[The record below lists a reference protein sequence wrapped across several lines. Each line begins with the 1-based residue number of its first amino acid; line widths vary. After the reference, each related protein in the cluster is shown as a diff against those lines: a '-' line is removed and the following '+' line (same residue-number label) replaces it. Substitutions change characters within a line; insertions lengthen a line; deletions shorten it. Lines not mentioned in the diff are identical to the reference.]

1 MRGMGALAERWWT
14 ASLVPLVV
22 ADLRRRYAG
31 SVLGGLWAWLG
42 PLAEVAAY
50 ALLFGW
56 MLGPAAG
63 GGARLAVQI
72 ASGLM
77 PWMALREALE
87 GSAAVLQEHRW
98 IRRSRVPP
106 QLLVA
111 RLVLVTSPRALVGL
125 LVVALAVAASGAW
138 PPLGNWLWPV
148 AALVLQLMATYGL
161 GLGLSPLATLYPD
174 MVPDA
179 DKAKGKSDAA
189 ARKGEEAKGRVAAPP
204 APEPEPEPADEDIA
218 FEAAPPPASP
228 AQPPRDPAEAEQRF
242 FNRYG
247 EIVGGDSWAA
257 VQGYLR
263 SRAPKPTTVEGWI
276 AAAEAVRDRSRQDSS
291 PAMAA

>member
-14 ASLVPLVV
+14 ASLGPLVA

-31 SVLGGLWAWLG
+31 SVLGSLWAWLG

-111 RLVLVTSPRALVGL
+111 RLVLGTSPRALVGL

-138 PPLGNWLWPV
+138 PPLVNWLWPV
-148 AALVLQLMATYGL
+148 AALVLQLLATYGL

-174 MVPDA
+174 LRPSLVSLLTLLTFASPILYPDSA
-179 DKAKGKSDAA
+179 ATGPLRLVLECNPFTHLLRLYRSPLQPRGAGDNLLSLALGAGAA
-189 ARKGEEAKGRVAAPP
+189 ALALVAGRAL
-204 APEPEPEPADEDIA
+204 
-218 FEAAPPPASP
+218 
-228 AQPPRDPAEAEQRF
+228 
-242 FNRYG
+242 
-247 EIVGGDSWAA
+247 VGRLWW
-257 VQGYLR
+257 
-263 SRAPKPTTVEGWI
+263 RA
-276 AAAEAVRDRSRQDSS
+276 RDRL
-291 PAMAA
+291 